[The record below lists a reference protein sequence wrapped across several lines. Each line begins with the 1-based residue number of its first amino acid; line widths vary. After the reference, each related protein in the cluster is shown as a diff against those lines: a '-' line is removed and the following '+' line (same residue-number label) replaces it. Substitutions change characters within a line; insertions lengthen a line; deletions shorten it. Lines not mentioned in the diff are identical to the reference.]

1 MVSMAFKRETGQHE
15 TVVKDNIGNILLRCV
30 LNWLEPLGQGPLG
43 DEYWESVF
51 IVWVQSTYS
60 FHGEKGWS

>member
-1 MVSMAFKRETGQHE
+1 MVNMAFKRETGQHE
-15 TVVKDNIGNILLRCV
+15 TVVKDNIGNALLRWM
-30 LNWLEPLGQGPLG
+30 LNWLEPLGQGPS
-43 DEYWESVF
+43 DDRYWKSLF

>member
-1 MVSMAFKRETGQHE
+1 MVNMAFKRETGQHE

-60 FHGEKGWS
+60 FHCEKGWS